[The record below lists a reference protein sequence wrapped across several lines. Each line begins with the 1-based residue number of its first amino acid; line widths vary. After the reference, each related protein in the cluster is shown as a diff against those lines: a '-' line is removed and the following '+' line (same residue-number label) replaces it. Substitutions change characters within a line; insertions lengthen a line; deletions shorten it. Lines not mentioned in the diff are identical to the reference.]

1 MNKDVI
7 DEALSF
13 YEIDE
18 EKYKQECYRCLKH
31 IKSSDKILKKY
42 YQIYEILYLD
52 KTNRITELWK
62 IKSINELFIEKVH
75 PYITNLLLLNGYKIH
90 KQNIEK
96 LKFDDE
102 EIRIH
107 KLRVREALINDI
119 EIRNYNGI
127 RVSQM
132 VWGTYFINVKLIE
145 IGRLQYEKCENNIK
159 IHIPAIGKL
168 DIDKVMESLKKSRLY
183 IEKYFNI
190 KNFNYYCDSWLLSKQ
205 IHSIVNKNSNIY
217 KFYELFKTEDGESCM
232 EDILNFVYQ
241 LLEIDDYK
249 KLQENTTL
257 QKSIKEYLLKGNDIK
272 IGKGILKIKF

>member
-1 MNKDVI
+1 M
-7 DEALSF
+7 
-13 YEIDE
+13 
-18 EKYKQECYRCLKH
+18 
-31 IKSSDKILKKY
+31 
-42 YQIYEILYLD
+42 
-52 KTNRITELWK
+52 
-62 IKSINELFIEKVH
+62 
-75 PYITNLLLLNGYKIH
+75 
-90 KQNIEK
+90 
-96 LKFDDE
+96 
-102 EIRIH
+102 
-107 KLRVREALINDI
+107 INDI
-119 EIRNYNGI
+119 KIRKYKGI
-127 RVSQM
+127 RISQM

-168 DIDKVMESLKKSRLY
+168 DIDKVIESLKKSRLS

-190 KNFNYYCDSWLLSKQ
+190 KNYNYYCDSWLLSKQ
-205 IHSIVNKNSNIY
+205 IHGIVNENSNIY
-217 KFYELFKTEDGESCM
+217 KFYELFKIEDGESCV

>member
-1 MNKDVI
+1 M
-7 DEALSF
+7 
-13 YEIDE
+13 
-18 EKYKQECYRCLKH
+18 
-31 IKSSDKILKKY
+31 
-42 YQIYEILYLD
+42 
-52 KTNRITELWK
+52 
-62 IKSINELFIEKVH
+62 H

-132 VWGTYFINVKLIE
+132 LWGTYFTNVKVIE

-168 DIDKVMESLKKSRLY
+168 DIDKVIESLKKSRLY
-183 IEKYFNI
+183 IKKYFNI
-190 KNFNYYCDSWLLSKQ
+190 KNYNYYCDSWLLSEQ
-205 IHSIVNKNSNIY
+205 IHGIVNKNSNIY
-217 KFYELFKTEDGESCM
+217 KFYELFKIVDGESCV